1 MNLKNIL
8 ILAATI
14 FFILLSLF
22 LFTRP
27 AFCYIWDF
35 TETGQIG
42 DTIGGITAPI
52 IGLIA
57 AILVFYSFQEQV
69 KANNIQTKALED
81 EKLLNASTSVFD
93 KHLAQFSEIKNQLN
107 NLEFIVEYV
116 AYPDINGSLVQP
128 VHIIFKGINAL
139 NEYVLRIEPYDNRIS
154 RYNSQNYNIAGV
166 SLSFQFILFSIDN
179 LIESVKKQINIG
191 DDKMF
196 ILNNILL
203 FYNGFVKSFC
213 ERIIKCY
220 AQDVPQ
226 IIELSRVK
234 VKIEESLEK

>member
-8 ILAATI
+8 TLGSTIL
-14 FFILLSLF
+14 FILLSLF

-27 AFCYIWDF
+27 AFSRIWDF

-93 KHLAQFSEIKNQLN
+93 KHLAQFTEIKNQLN
-107 NLEFIVEYV
+107 NLEFVVVYS
-116 AYPDINGSLVQP
+116 AYQDYTGAFVQP
-128 VHIIFKGINAL
+128 FHIIYKGINAL
-139 NEYVLRIEPYDNRIS
+139 NEYVLRIEPKAQNIPGI
-154 RYNSQNYNIAGV
+154 NSQNYHIGGA
-166 SLSFQFILFSIDN
+166 SLSFQFILFSIEN
-179 LIESVKKQINIG
+179 LIESVEKQVLIME
-191 DDKMF
+191 DKRF
-196 ILNNILL
+196 IMNSISL

-220 AQDVPQ
+220 AQEDPD

-234 VKIEESLEK
+234 AKIEESLIK